1 MKFLFL
7 LITPLIFLTHCG
19 FLTTSRNDAVQ
30 SELGLNIPK
39 WGIAVDA
46 VYDPRLDGLV
56 PGYKILNVV
65 LSNRTQKSIYLDLK
79 KDRWVLLDNI
89 GNPNKAINHLRVLN
103 PKLWNSLPEG
113 LRDKL
118 EYPQLVRVGTSAR
131 IDLFFPNTVELKN
144 FRIINWKSAH
154 FNENFQ
160 LINTIEK
167 KLDVNPAK
175 IGKQPPPL
183 TPSQEQAQEKYGPN
197 KEGENLETE
206 NPEEENTEEVNPIEE
221 PKTIPSFDP
230 ELDKGTNPG
239 N

>member
-7 LITPLIFLTHCG
+7 LIVPLFFFTHCG
-19 FLTTSRNDAVQ
+19 FLTTSRKDAVQ

-46 VYDPRLDGLV
+46 IYDPRLDGLV

-79 KDRWVLLDNI
+79 KDRWIMRDNI
-89 GNPNKAINHLRVLN
+89 GNPNKAINHLKVIN
-103 PKLWNSLPEG
+103 PKLWNTLPGG

-118 EYPQLVRVGTSAR
+118 EYPQLVRVGSSAR

-144 FRIINWKSAH
+144 FRMINWKSAH
-154 FNENFQ
+154 FHEEFV
-160 LINTIEK
+160 LINVIDK
-167 KLDVNPAK
+167 KLEVTPAK
-175 IGKQPPPL
+175 IAKQPL
-183 TPSQEQAQEKYGPN
+183 TPSQEQAQEKYGPD
-197 KEGENLETE
+197 KEGLNMDEENLETDE
-206 NPEEENTEEVNPIEE
+206 EE

-230 ELDKGTNPG
+230 ELDRNTPPSN
-239 N
+239 

>member
-7 LITPLIFLTHCG
+7 LIVPLFFLIHCG
-19 FLTTSRNDAVQ
+19 FLTTSRKEGVQ

-46 VYDPRLDGLV
+46 IYDPRLDGLV

-79 KDRWVLLDNI
+79 KDRWVMRDNI
-89 GNPNKAINHLRVLN
+89 GKPNKAINHLKVIN
-103 PKLWNSLPEG
+103 PKLWETLPEG

-118 EYPQLVRVGTSAR
+118 EYPQLVRVGSSAR

-144 FRIINWKSAH
+144 FRMINWKSVH
-154 FNENFQ
+154 FHEEFV
-160 LINTIEK
+160 LINVIDK
-167 KLDVNPAK
+167 KLEVTPAK
-175 IGKQPPPL
+175 IGNQPL

-197 KEGENLETE
+197 KEGLDLDEENLETDE
-206 NPEEENTEEVNPIEE
+206 APQ
-221 PKTIPSFDP
+221 TIPSFDP
-230 ELDKGTNPG
+230 ELDKNTIPSN
-239 N
+239 